1 MPPRASDPAPAGAP
15 GSAPDRQKI
24 LNRLRRASGQLNA
37 VIAGVEAEAGCQ
49 DVITQLAAVRSAL
62 DKAGFAI
69 ISSALQECLDP
80 AAADPDGPSREQLEK
95 LFLMLA

>member
-1 MPPRASDPAPAGAP
+1 MPAEPDDPAENK
-15 GSAPDRQKI
+15 QKI
-24 LNRLRRASGQLNA
+24 LNRLRRASGQLTA

-49 DVITQLAAVRSAL
+49 DVITQLTAVRGAL

-69 ISSALQECLDP
+69 LSAALQECLDP
-80 AAADPDGPSREQLEK
+80 TKPDGDGPTREQLEK

>member
-1 MPPRASDPAPAGAP
+1 MTTHDPDA
-15 GSAPDRQKI
+15 QKKI
-24 LNRLRRASGQLNA
+24 LNRLRRASGQLHA
-37 VIAGVEAEAGCQ
+37 VIGAVESDSSCR

-69 ISSALQECLDP
+69 ISTAMKDCL
-80 AAADPDGPSREQLEK
+80 AEADETGQDGTTPEQLEK